1 MAKCALCKGNQ
12 ITSGKKNREG
22 QPHQDN
28 LENQGNPDNQGNSA
42 AQGKSATKLAQGN
55 RSNWCDRCKVVTE
68 GILGEIVWK
77 MPSKWANT
85 RMCNLLQPIFDKPKN
100 VKINRIIEEFSSTND
115 VRWALLDEDKAASQK
130 SGTGNSRRLI
140 STLVSPAHARKLLAD
155 WKQYFS
161 HLPLSRQA
169 TKHELR
175 VLQRGVE
182 LHDGTI
188 LSIAGK
194 MIFLDGEVLP
204 GNFSTTALSRA
215 MTRRPKGGLTPTRFD
230 WPKLI
235 PTMSVLI
242 DDENLKLPERQATTV
257 ARLVNARD
265 TAFRHIVLT
274 KSRGSDL
281 LLNRNPLSGVMRWLS
296 WRLPDLAEEKIRPIY
311 RQHNSHYHRFNHH
324 HTYLQSQTPI
334 EGFHIHAN
342 DWVEGLDGNVP
353 WVYRW
358 RKVGEEGVESLDDS
372 RSPLCTRRGA
382 ILLRILNHDGRWI
395 RTTLPHDP
403 RLWALLTSWALSP
416 PASRHHNLFM
426 ALRWNW
432 KNPRPELSLS
442 DPEVRAL
449 ALLRDVCRDNH
460 DRVRIQDRKIM
471 IRGRSGCAYAVDAKE
486 GAHNAPFSILGWSH
500 PTDQSNGVRG
510 RNLCIHTGQRRRKI
524 PLGDVIASVVLSLL
538 DDIGSAQR
546 IDSLQQFLFEAENPE
561 YARRHDN
568 RHPLRG
574 NPEWRQ
580 YYRQQRQNLGQIRD
594 YWRVNAE
601 QWPDFQ
607 LRLAGADDDDD
618 DDLIHNIE
626 ARAPQPPQ
634 VPPVPMVRGRRGPA
648 EVPEAEFA
656 PNPND
661 VGNEGDDAEDEDEI
675 YVDIVANPPYGAGN
689 PEVELRGEFLAGA
702 IRDDAE
708 EVDRFGELARNEEA
722 FRELEFAGNLQVGPV
737 GMRTPRWTTLFPLLS
752 RILQA
757 LPPMEE
763 MTIPRNEGGLLQF
776 SGCGF
781 QMNIRSDA
789 EKEYIRQLAA
799 VLGWARI
806 NDDGQVD
813 VAAEVEVNPRAD
825 QDVEQV
831 VEEAGGL
838 ETWRRERAPAEDSLA
853 QITRLLRPLQERF
866 GLRAEAPWW
875 WAYRRIRLDL
885 PQELHL
891 TWDMELSYADIGDD
905 HADLIA

>member
-1 MAKCALCKGNQ
+1 MAKCALCNENQ
-12 ITSGKKNREG
+12 ITSDKKNREG
-22 QPHQDN
+22 KPHQDH
-28 LENQGNPDNQGNSA
+28 LENPDNQGNSA
-42 AQGKSATKLAQGN
+42 AQGKSATKLIQGN
-55 RSNWCDRCKVVTE
+55 RSNWCERCKVVTE

-77 MPSKWANT
+77 MPTKWANT
-85 RMCNLLQPIFDKPKN
+85 RMCNLLQPILDKPKS
-100 VKINRIIEEFSSTND
+100 VKISRIIEEFSSTND
-115 VRWALLDEDKAASQK
+115 VRWALLDEDKTALKK
-130 SGTGNSRRLI
+130 SSIGNPRGLI
-140 STLVSPAHARKLLAD
+140 STQISPAHARKLLGD

-204 GNFSTTALSRA
+204 GNFPATALSRA
-215 MTRRPKGGLTPTRFD
+215 MTRRPKGGLAPTRFD

-242 DDENLKLPERQATTV
+242 DDENLKLSERQATTV

-274 KSRGSDL
+274 KSSGSDL

-296 WRLPDLAEEKIRPIY
+296 WCLPDLAEEKIRPIY
-311 RQHNSHYHRFNHH
+311 RQPNSHYQYFNHR

-353 WVYRW
+353 WVNRW
-358 RKVGEEGVESLDDS
+358 RKVGKEGVESLDDS

-442 DPEVRAL
+442 EPEVRAL

-471 IRGRSGCAYAVDAKE
+471 IRGRSGCAYAVDAKD
-486 GAHNAPFSILGWSH
+486 GVHNAPFSILGWPH

-546 IDSLQQFLFEAENPE
+546 IDSLHQFLFEAENPE
-561 YARRHDN
+561 YAHRHRDN

-594 YWRVNAE
+594 YWRNNAE

-607 LRLAGADDDDD
+607 LRLADAEDGRRNADDVGHA
-618 DDLIHNIE
+618 DLIHNIE
-626 ARAPQPPQ
+626 VRAPQPPQ
-634 VPPVPMVRGRRGPA
+634 PPHAPPVPRVRGRRGPA

-661 VGNEGDDAEDEDEI
+661 GGNEGDNAEAEAGI

-689 PEVELRGEFLAGA
+689 PEVELRGQFLGRA

-708 EVDRFGELARNEEA
+708 EVDRFRELVRNEEA

-737 GMRTPRWTTLFPLLS
+737 GNRTPRWTTLFPLLS
-752 RILQA
+752 RVLQA
-757 LPPMEE
+757 LPAMEE
-763 MTIPRNEGGLLQF
+763 MTIPRDGGGLLQF
-776 SGCGF
+776 VGCGF

-789 EKEYIRQLAA
+789 EKEYIRQLAV
-799 VLGWARI
+799 VLGWGRI
-806 NDDGQVD
+806 DDDDQVNAE
-813 VAAEVEVNPRAD
+813 AACELEGAD
-825 QDVEQV
+825 H
-831 VEEAGGL
+831 L
-838 ETWRRERAPAEDSLA
+838 ETWRRERTPAEGALA
-853 QITRLLRPLQERF
+853 QISRLLRPLQEQF
-866 GLRAEAPWW
+866 GMHGEAPWW
-875 WAYRRIRLDL
+875 WAYRRIRHDL

>member
-1 MAKCALCKGNQ
+1 M
-12 ITSGKKNREG
+12 
-22 QPHQDN
+22 
-28 LENQGNPDNQGNSA
+28 
-42 AQGKSATKLAQGN
+42 
-55 RSNWCDRCKVVTE
+55 
-68 GILGEIVWK
+68 
-77 MPSKWANT
+77 
-85 RMCNLLQPIFDKPKN
+85 
-100 VKINRIIEEFSSTND
+100 
-115 VRWALLDEDKAASQK
+115 RWALIDEGEAASQK
-130 SGTGNSRRLI
+130 SGTGNPRGLI
-140 STLVSPAHARKLLAD
+140 PTHISPAQARKLLAD

-204 GNFSTTALSRA
+204 GNFSATALSRA
-215 MTRRPKGGLTPTRFD
+215 MTRRPKGGLAPTRFD

-235 PTMSVLI
+235 PSMSVLI
-242 DDENLKLPERQATTV
+242 DDENLKLSGRQATTV

-274 KSRGSDL
+274 KSCGSDL
-281 LLNRNPLSGVMRWLS
+281 LLNRNPLNGVMRWLS
-296 WRLPDLAEEKIRPIY
+296 WRLPDLAEEKIRPVY
-311 RQHNSHYHRFNHH
+311 RQPNSHYQLFNHR

-353 WVYRW
+353 WVNRW
-358 RKVGEEGVESLDDS
+358 RKVSKEGVESLDDS

-442 DPEVRAL
+442 EPEVRAL
-449 ALLRDVCRDNH
+449 ALLRDVCRDNQ

-471 IRGRSGCAYAVDAKE
+471 IRGRSGCAYAVDARD

-561 YARRHDN
+561 YARRHRDN

-580 YYRQQRQNLGQIRD
+580 YYRQQRLNLGQIRD
-594 YWRVNAE
+594 YWRNNAE

-607 LRLAGADDDDD
+607 LRLVDAEAGGHNADNVDHA
-618 DDLIHNIE
+618 DLNHNIE
-626 ARAPQPPQ
+626 VRAPQHPQ
-634 VPPVPMVRGRRGPA
+634 APPVPRVMGWDEWRGLA
-648 EVPEAEFA
+648 EVPEAELV

-661 VGNEGDDAEDEDEI
+661 GGNDGDNAEAEI
-675 YVDIVANPPYGAGN
+675 YVDIIANPPYGPGN
-689 PEVELRGEFLAGA
+689 PEVELRGEDIGRA

-708 EVDRFGELARNEEA
+708 EV
-722 FRELEFAGNLQVGPV
+722 
-737 GMRTPRWTTLFPLLS
+737 
-752 RILQA
+752 
-757 LPPMEE
+757 
-763 MTIPRNEGGLLQF
+763 
-776 SGCGF
+776 
-781 QMNIRSDA
+781 
-789 EKEYIRQLAA
+789 
-799 VLGWARI
+799 
-806 NDDGQVD
+806 
-813 VAAEVEVNPRAD
+813 
-825 QDVEQV
+825 
-831 VEEAGGL
+831 
-838 ETWRRERAPAEDSLA
+838 
-853 QITRLLRPLQERF
+853 
-866 GLRAEAPWW
+866 
-875 WAYRRIRLDL
+875 
-885 PQELHL
+885 
-891 TWDMELSYADIGDD
+891 
-905 HADLIA
+905 